1 MQLKKNARILSAL
14 LAAALVAL
22 TPAASVSAA
31 GRLLK
36 PVDEAGYE
44 EPDDRTGS
52 GSASVSSGA
61 NISVKLLKQVARD
74 YDIDPDFLD
83 EIDGKKSIRQSTL
96 KSYAREYGLPAQYVQ
111 RFFDDCFVFK
121 TGNTLEYIPIE
132 SGIPKNHIDWNSLTR
147 RSNGELR
154 YGNARKGIDVSE
166 FQGTINWDQ
175 VKASGVDFAFIRVGY
190 RGYGTGK
197 LNYDSRYQQN
207 IEGALDAGIDVGV
220 YFYSQA
226 VNRSEALEEARMLLD
241 AIDGYDIT
249 YPVVLDI
256 EGAPSAS
263 ARTSRLTPRT
273 TTQIVDA
280 FCGAVEDAG
289 YTPMVYSYTKWF
301 IEKMDLAAISEYDV
315 WLAQYYKVPF
325 YPYKLDILQ
334 YSSTGRVN
342 GISGNVDMNIAFTR
356 N

>member
-36 PVDEAGYE
+36 PVDEASYE

-207 IEGALDAGIDVGV
+207 IEGA
-220 YFYSQA
+220 
-226 VNRSEALEEARMLLD
+226 
-241 AIDGYDIT
+241 
-249 YPVVLDI
+249 
-256 EGAPSAS
+256 PSAS

-356 N
+356 Y